1 MNTTTP
7 MASAQRTMDIVW
19 CLTVMAGV
27 LLAYNLVPDLAMAQ
41 TAATTTTTGS
51 GIDRALCNVYNA
63 FTGTT
68 GRVLASIAI
77 IIVGIGALMGK
88 ISWGMALI
96 VAIGVALVFGAASI
110 VDIIGK
116 GVGNSQ
122 GSATFCQA

>member
-1 MNTTTP
+1 MNTLTP
-7 MASAQRTMDIVW
+7 SASAQRTFDITW

-27 LLAYNLVPDLAMAQ
+27 LLAYTLVPDMAM
-41 TAATTTTTGS
+41 ATTTAS
-51 GIDRALCNVYNA
+51 GIDKALCNVYNA

-116 GVGNSQ
+116 NVNTNATSGA
-122 GSATFCQA
+122 GSATFC